1 MLAVIFF
8 KDKLTNETLMLEVVI
23 VELNQVVRSS

>member
-1 MLAVIFF
+1 MLAVIFS

-23 VELNQVVRSS
+23 VELNQVVRSP